1 MTSRPVALI
10 TGASAGLGA
19 EFARALA
26 ARGADLIL
34 TARREDRLL
43 TLAKQLETEHGTR
56 TEVLT
61 ADLATDEGVAAVK
74 ARIAATPNLQ
84 WLINNAGF
92 GAKGYFHK
100 AAIDELDRMH
110 RLHVLAPLQLTH
122 AALTGMVARDAGAI
136 INVASVISFLMS
148 VGSVSY
154 AGSKSWLHVFSEG
167 IYIEMR
173 ASRSKV
179 RIQSLCPGYTVTEFH
194 DVLGMDRALVPKFL
208 WLDAPFVVHESL
220 AALERNTLL
229 VIPSW
234 KYRCIV
240 RVLRNLPTALRFAVA
255 ERVGRRM
262 RRV

>member
-1 MTSRPVALI
+1 
-10 TGASAGLGA
+10 
-19 EFARALA
+19 
-26 ARGADLIL
+26 
-34 TARREDRLL
+34 
-43 TLAKQLETEHGTR
+43 
-56 TEVLT
+56 
-61 ADLATDEGVAAVK
+61 
-74 ARIAATPNLQ
+74 
-84 WLINNAGF
+84 
-92 GAKGYFHK
+92 
-100 AAIDELDRMH
+100 
-110 RLHVLAPLQLTH
+110 
-122 AALTGMVARDAGAI
+122 
-136 INVASVISFLMS
+136 
-148 VGSVSY
+148 
-154 AGSKSWLHVFSEG
+154 
-167 IYIEMR
+167 MR

-179 RIQSLCPGYTVTEFH
+179 RNQSLCPGYTVTEFH